1 MFGCFYGMVNFRAKV
16 VFLSKNRTMKSGDI
30 RTAIIILSALFY
42 AGCSNQPQWQHDK
55 GRAHGT
61 FYSIIYQSPINLKNE
76 IEAVMKSV
84 DNSMSTFKP
93 ESTISRLNKGETD
106 VELDSLFITVFDKA
120 KEVWRNT
127 EGAFDMTVAP
137 LVNAWGFGYAPE
149 SNVSAGEID
158 SLLTIV
164 GFEKVER
171 AGNRLV
177 VKKAGIKLDASA
189 IAKGYSVDLVSQFLE
204 SKGIENYMVE
214 IGGEVRV
221 KGKNP
226 KNSPW
231 RIGIESPTESAAV
244 SPDRDLQ
251 MIILIENGAIATSG
265 NYRQFYYKD
274 GKKFA
279 HTIDP
284 RTGYPVQHNLLS
296 VSVYAPDCMTADAY
310 ATAFMVLGLEKSIL
324 IVNSIDSLEACFIY
338 SLNDSLYHVEMTNGF
353 KHLVASN

>member
-1 MFGCFYGMVNFRAKV
+1 
-16 VFLSKNRTMKSGDI
+16 MKSGYFRI
-30 RTAIIILSALFY
+30 AINILSVLVFV
-42 AGCSNQPQWQHDK
+42 GCSNQPQWQHDK
-55 GRAHGT
+55 GRTHGT
-61 FYSIIYQSPINLKNE
+61 FYSIIYHSPINLRNE
-76 IEAVMKSV
+76 IEAVMHSV
-84 DNSMSTFKP
+84 DNSLSTFKQ
-93 ESTISRLNKGETD
+93 ESIISRLNRGETD
-106 VELDSLFITVFDKA
+106 VELDSLFINVFDKA

-158 SLLTIV
+158 SLLTTV

-171 AGNRLV
+171 TGNRLV
-177 VKKAGIKLDASA
+177 VKKAGIKFDASA
-189 IAKGYSVDLVSQFLE
+189 IAKGYSVDLVAEFLE

-214 IGGEVRV
+214 IGGEVRL

-226 KNSPW
+226 KNKPW
-231 RIGIESPTESAAV
+231 RIGIESPIESAAL
-244 SPDRDLQ
+244 SKERDLQ
-251 MIILIENGAIATSG
+251 MILSMENGAIATSG

-274 GKKFA
+274 GKKYA

-310 ATAFMVLGLEKSIL
+310 ATAFMVLGLAKSL
-324 IVNSIDSLEACFIY
+324 SIVNTIDSLEACFIY
-338 SLNDSLYHVEMTNGF
+338 SLNDSLYHVELTNGF
-353 KHLVASN
+353 KHLVANN